1 MTGVRAF
8 VPIHQATCETEPMDY
23 LRALGGL
30 IFIVGIAYL
39 FSTNRKAI
47 DWKLVL
53 AGIGMQIVFGL
64 LIAKVS
70 FVQSAFEYISAQ
82 FITFLSFAQKGAE
95 FLYGD
100 LSKNS
105 NGDPT
110 VKHSLGFL
118 FAFQTLPSVIFFS
131 AVTAGLYYL
140 GVLQKI
146 VYGFAWIMTRTMRM
160 SGAES
165 LSVAGDVFM
174 GQTEAPLLVK
184 PFIPGMTRSELHCLM
199 TGGMA
204 TIAGSVFG
212 AYVSFLGGGDKVEQT
227 RFATYLLTASI
238 MSAPAAVVLA
248 KLFLPETE
256 PIDKSLHLSKDQ
268 VGVNLI
274 DSIATGAADG
284 LKLALNI
291 GAMLLAF
298 IAVIYAVNWILVDF
312 IGHYTGLN
320 EFVVSSTGGT
330 FDGFSLQYILGQVF
344 RVFAF
349 FIGVDWDESLYIGS
363 LLGQKMVI
371 NEFVAYYDL
380 GVMKAAGTL
389 SEKSILIAT
398 YALCGF
404 ANFSSIAI
412 QIGGTGGMAPS
423 RARDISRLGMR
434 AMIAATLAT
443 MMTATIAGALFS

>member
-1 MTGVRAF
+1 
-8 VPIHQATCETEPMDY
+8 MDY

-30 IFIVGIAYL
+30 IFIVGVGYL

-47 DWKLVL
+47 DWRLVIS
-53 AGIGMQIVFGL
+53 GIILQIVFGL
-64 LIAKVS
+64 LIAKVAV
-70 FVQSAFEYISAQ
+70 VQSAFEYLSAK

-105 NGDPT
+105 IGHPE

-131 AVTAGLYYL
+131 AVTAGLYHL
-140 GVLQKI
+140 GILQKI
-146 VYGFAWIMTRTMRM
+146 VYGFAWVMTRTMRM

-184 PFIPGMTRSELHCLM
+184 PFIPNMTRSELHCLM

-212 AYVSFLGGGDKVEQT
+212 AYVSFLGGGDPAEGV
-227 RFATYLLTASI
+227 RFATHLLTASI

-256 PIDKSLHLSKDQ
+256 PIDKSLKMTREH

-274 DSIATGAADG
+274 DSVATGASDG

-298 IAVIYAVNWILVDF
+298 IAVIYALNWVLVDF
-312 IGHYTGLN
+312 VGKYTGLN
-320 EFVVSSTGGT
+320 AFVVSTTNGV

-344 RVFAF
+344 RIFAF
-349 FIGVDWDESLYIGS
+349 FIGVPWSETLAVGS

-371 NEFVAYYDL
+371 NEFVAYFDL
-380 GVMKAAGTL
+380 GHMKAAGVL
-389 SEKSILIAT
+389 SQKSVVIAT

-423 RARDISRLGMR
+423 RQADISKLGMR

-443 MMTATIAGALFS
+443 MMTASIAGALF

>member
-1 MTGVRAF
+1 
-8 VPIHQATCETEPMDY
+8 MDY

-30 IFIVGIAYL
+30 VFIVGVAYL
-39 FSTNRKAI
+39 FSTNRKAV
-47 DWKLVL
+47 DWRLVA
-53 AGIGMQIVFGL
+53 AGIALQVVFGL
-64 LIAKVS
+64 LIAKVGA
-70 FVQSAFEYISAQ
+70 VQSGFEYVSEK
-82 FITFLSFAQKGAE
+82 FIVFLSFAQKGAA

-105 NGDPT
+105 DAVQGVRHN
-110 VKHSLGFL
+110 LGFL
-118 FAFQTLPSVIFFS
+118 FAFQTLPTIIFFS
-131 AVTAGLYYL
+131 AVTAGLYHL

-146 VYGFAWIMTRTMRM
+146 VYVFAWVMTRTMRM

-174 GQTEAPLLVK
+174 GQTEAPLLVR
-184 PFIPGMTRSELHCLM
+184 PFIPGMTQSELHCLM
-199 TGGMA
+199 VGGMA

-212 AYVSFLGGGDKVEQT
+212 AYVSFLGGSDPAEQT
-227 RFATYLLTASI
+227 KFATYLLTASI
-238 MSAPAAVVLA
+238 MSAPASVVMA

-256 PIDKSLHLSKDQ
+256 PIDKELKLTRDH

-274 DSIATGAADG
+274 DSIAIGASDG
-284 LKLALNI
+284 LKLALNV

-298 IAVIYAVNWILVDF
+298 IAVIYALNWILVGL

-320 EFVVSSTGGT
+320 EFVVNSTNGT

-344 RVFAF
+344 RIFAF
-349 FIGVDWDESLYIGS
+349 CIGVEWHDTLAVGS

-371 NEFVAYYDL
+371 NEFVAYSDL
-380 GVMKAAGTL
+380 GVMKTAGVL
-389 SEKSILIAT
+389 SDKSILIST

-423 RARDISRLGMR
+423 RQADISRLGFR

>member
-1 MTGVRAF
+1 
-8 VPIHQATCETEPMDY
+8 MDY

-30 IFIVGIAYL
+30 IFIVGIGYL

-47 DWKLVL
+47 DWRLVI
-53 AGIGMQIVFGL
+53 AGIGLQIIFGL
-64 LIAKVS
+64 LIAKVA
-70 FVQSAFEYISAQ
+70 VAQSIFEYISAK

-105 NGDPT
+105 NGNPE

-131 AVTAGLYYL
+131 AVTAGLYHI

-146 VYGFAWIMTRTMRM
+146 VYGFAWVMTRTMRM

-184 PFIPGMTRSELHCLM
+184 PFIPNMTRSELHCLM

-212 AYVSFLGGGDKVEQT
+212 AYVSFLGGADPGEAV
-227 RFATYLLTASI
+227 RFATHLLTASI

-256 PIDKSLHLSKDQ
+256 PIDKSLKMTKDH

-274 DSIATGAADG
+274 DSIATGASDG

-298 IAVIYAVNWILVDF
+298 IAVIYALNWILVDF
-312 IGHYTGLN
+312 IGAYTGLN
-320 EFVVSSTGGT
+320 EFVVTSTNGV
-330 FDGFSLQYILGQVF
+330 FKGFSLQYILGQFF

-349 FIGVDWDESLYIGS
+349 FIGVDWNETLAVGS

-371 NEFVAYYDL
+371 NEFVAYFDL
-380 GVMKAAGTL
+380 GQMKAAGAL
-389 SEKSILIAT
+389 SQKSVVIAT

-412 QIGGTGGMAPS
+412 QIGGTGGMAPT
-423 RARDISRLGMR
+423 RQADISKLGMR

-443 MMTATIAGALFS
+443 MMTATIAGALFQ

>member
-1 MTGVRAF
+1 
-8 VPIHQATCETEPMDY
+8 MDY

-30 IFIVGIAYL
+30 IFIVGIAYI
-39 FSTNRKAI
+39 FSNNRKAI
-47 DWKLVL
+47 DWRLVIV
-53 AGIGMQIVFGL
+53 GIIMQIIFGL
-64 LIAKVS
+64 LIAKIPA
-70 FVQSAFEYISAQ
+70 VQFGFEYISAK

-105 NGDPT
+105 NAVPG

-140 GVLQKI
+140 GILQKI
-146 VYGFAWIMTRTMRM
+146 VYGFAWIMTKTMRL

-165 LSVAGDVFM
+165 LSVAGDIFM
-174 GQTEAPLLVK
+174 GQTEAPLLVR
-184 PFIPGMTRSELHCLM
+184 PFIPQMTKSELHCLM
-199 TGGMA
+199 VGGMA

-212 AYVSFLGGGDKVEQT
+212 AYVSFLGGSSPAEQT
-227 RFATYLLTASI
+227 KFATYLLTASI

-248 KLFLPETE
+248 KIFLPETE
-256 PIDKSLHLSKDQ
+256 PVDSSLKLTKEK

-298 IAVIYAVNWILVDF
+298 IAVIYSLNWILVDL
-312 IGHYTGLN
+312 IGAHTGLN
-320 EFVVSSTGGT
+320 EFVVTSTNGA
-330 FDGFSLQYILGQVF
+330 FQGFSLQYILGQVF

-349 FIGVDWDESLYIGS
+349 FIGVDWDESIYVGS

-380 GVMKAAGTL
+380 GNMKAAGLL
-389 SEKSILIAT
+389 SDKAVLIST

-412 QIGGTGGMAPS
+412 QIGGTGGMAPT
-423 RARDISRLGMR
+423 RQADISKLGMR

-443 MMTATIAGALFS
+443 LMTATIAGALFS